1 MLQTKMRRVAFAAAF
16 GIAIGMSPIASQGKD
31 MQVII
36 AIPAPTLTFAS
47 HFVAE
52 DAGFFEKEGLKVQT
66 RNLVGIAA
74 TNAMLAGSA
83 DFTHGSGATLLRA
96 ASQGQKVL
104 AIANLVDKVMVETV
118 LRKDVAERLGIT
130 GKTPLAERTQKLK
143 GLTIAIQGVG
153 SIIHAWT
160 RLLAD
165 KGGLDIEK
173 DVLIAPMDPPAM
185 LPALTSKA
193 IDGYSTALPFTTQAV
208 LKGEAVMLAS
218 GVSDVPDVLPIAYN
232 LVFTRPGVCE
242 EKREMCRRVG
252 RAYAGAARMIQ
263 ERPDEVFE
271 TILRKRFPKMDPELL
286 RAAWNVTKDA
296 HAKDIRVTDEQ
307 LDNAQKI
314 NISAKLLEP
323 KDVVK
328 SYAGLYTDEFVK

>member
-271 TILRKRFPKMDPELL
+271 TILRKRFPKMDP
-286 RAAWNVTKDA
+286 
-296 HAKDIRVTDEQ
+296 DIRVTDEQ